1 MRKGSYVYLT
11 DEEWKQ
17 RIARFDA
24 IARSCTLCP
33 RNCHVDRSAGERGY
47 CDAPDG
53 LFISSIFPHHGE
65 EPPIS
70 GSGGSGTVFFSY
82 CTLKCCFCQNWQISH
97 EAEGRF
103 FTPEELAGKMVSLQ
117 EKGCHNINLVTATH
131 FLPWLLRALRL
142 AVNMGLTVPLVYNC
156 GGYEHA
162 STIALLAGIVDIY
175 LPDMKYG
182 NDRPAQLFSRTANY
196 RSFNR
201 TSLREMF
208 RQVGPLTID
217 DDGVARHGLCV
228 RHLVMPNDSAG
239 SRAVLDFLKTVFDP
253 ADIFISLM
261 GQYRPLYC
269 AGDFPEINRAVTV
282 QEYECVKDAFVKAG
296 FRGFYQELDA
306 IDGAFVINFKTRK
319 EEALTSSPAASGDE
333 GNAETTARTA
343 SESEVI

>member
-11 DEEWKQ
+11 NEEWTQ

-24 IARSCTLCP
+24 IIRSCTLCP
-33 RNCHVDRSAGERGY
+33 RNCHVNRSAGERGY
-47 CDAPDG
+47 CDAPEG

-70 GSGGSGTVFFSY
+70 GSGGSGTVFFSC

-117 EKGCHNINLVTATH
+117 EKGCHNINLVTPTH
-131 FLPWLLRALRL
+131 FLPWVLRALQL
-142 AVNMGLTVPLVYNC
+142 AVKEGLTVPLVYNC

-162 STIALLAGIVDIY
+162 STMALLGGIVDIY

-182 NDRPAQLFSRTANY
+182 SDRAAQLFSRTANY

-208 RQVGPLTID
+208 RQVGPLVID
-217 DDGVARHGLCV
+217 DDGIARRGLCV
-228 RHLVMPNDSAG
+228 RHLVMPNGVAE
-239 SRAVLDFLKTVFDP
+239 SRKVLDFLKTVFDP

-261 GQYRPLYC
+261 GQYRPLYH
-269 AGDFPEINRAVTV
+269 AGDFSEIDRPVTV
-282 QEYECVKDAFVKAG
+282 QEYECVKEAFIKAG

-306 IDGAFVINFKTRK
+306 IDGAFIIDFKTRK
-319 EEALTSSPAASGDE
+319 EEALTSSPAVPGNE
-333 GNAETTARTA
+333 GKAETATLAASA
-343 SESEVI
+343 SEEL